1 MADAVARLGADP
13 GDAGM
18 RAPSNRQPIVN
29 AAPLDLTEFF
39 RRHLRAIILATIIS
53 LLFALAFS
61 VLSAPKYRSSAQL
74 LIDPRGLQILKNE
87 ITRGGESTD
96 GNLVDI
102 ENQRYVLLSR
112 SILQAVVDK
121 ARLAE
126 NPLFGGAGPGMLAR
140 ALSVVGIVPKPID
153 HNARALNALVES
165 VEVVRGERA
174 YVLDVAVTTRDPLL
188 SADLAN
194 MIARVYLDS
203 QNDARADASRR
214 ASESLTSRANELRR
228 EVQAAEDKVE
238 LFRTQKGLTIGPNGR
253 LIGEQQMAD
262 LSYQLGLVR
271 AKMADAQSRVAEI
284 DRIKKSGLKLDAM
297 SESLNS
303 PTIAALR
310 AQAAQAAQQQA
321 ALAGQLGARHPALQ
335 AAQDQARDVQRLIV
349 AELDRVSSSA
359 KTDLD
364 RSKGSEKNIEKQI
377 DDIRQTTNKNNPSL
391 VELRDLERAAE
402 TNRSIYTAF
411 LTRAKELDQSQNIDT
426 ANARVISPAIP
437 AQRASGPPL
446 AVVLAGGLIFGLGAG
461 TGFGYLSDF
470 LRARGKRKDE
480 VGSDVDTPRNAAA
493 AAAAVTDS
501 SGLELLAIFNA
512 RAPQRRRLSGRM
524 SEAGPLL
531 HDEVPLRDLLNALDD
546 LQQGGRT
553 RPVGIISARDGT
565 LKAQL
570 IAALVDHARHEGFA
584 TGLVEHNADTRV
596 EYAGLN
602 DVADGAAIEITDS
615 ETIANTRRGAYR
627 GLRAGLMAMASGLD
641 LVIVDVPAV
650 LDDAHRDADINVLDH
665 IIVVAEP
672 GDSAQDIDALLD
684 TLDGHHDRIAGL
696 VRIVAGEQ

>member
-1 MADAVARLGADP
+1 MADAIARLGADP

-18 RAPSNRQPIVN
+18 RAPSNHQPILN
-29 AAPLDLTEFF
+29 GAPLDLADFF
-39 RRHLRAIILATIIS
+39 RRHLRAIILATILS

-121 ARLAE
+121 ARLAD
-126 NPLFGGAGPGMLAR
+126 NPLFGGSGPGMLAR
-140 ALSVVGIVPKPID
+140 ALSVVGIAPKPID

-174 YVLDVAVTTRDPLL
+174 YVLDVAVTTRDPVL

-238 LFRTQKGLTIGPNGR
+238 QFRTQKNLTIGPNGR

-271 AKMADAQSRVAEI
+271 AKMADAQSRLTEI
-284 DRIKKSGLKLDAM
+284 DRIKKSGLRLDSM

-335 AAQDQARDVQRLIV
+335 AAQDQARDVQKLIV

-364 RSKGSEKNIEKQI
+364 RAKGSEKGIEKQI
-377 DDIRQTTNKNNPSL
+377 DDIRQITNKNNPSL

-437 AQRASGPPL
+437 AMRASGPPL
-446 AVVLAGGLIFGLGAG
+446 SVLLAGGLIFGLGAG
-461 TGFGYLSDF
+461 TGCGYLSDF
-470 LRARGKRKDE
+470 LRGRSKRKDE
-480 VGSDVDTPRNAAA
+480 VAATDAATPRNAAV
-493 AAAAVTDS
+493 VTDT

-546 LQQGGRT
+546 LQSGGRT
-553 RPVGIISARDGT
+553 RPVGIVSARDGT

-570 IAALVDHARHEGFA
+570 VAALADHARHEGFA
-584 TGLVEHNADTRV
+584 TGLVEHGANARA
-596 EYAGLN
+596 EYASLN
-602 DVADGAAIEITDS
+602 KTAEDAAIEITDS
-615 ETIANTRRGAYR
+615 DTIANTRRGAYR

-650 LDDAHRDADINVLDH
+650 LDDAHRDTDINVLDH
-665 IIVVAEP
+665 IIIVAEP
-672 GDSAQDIDALLD
+672 GDSTQDIDALLD
-684 TLDGHHDRIAGL
+684 ALEGHHDRIAGL
-696 VRIVAGEQ
+696 VRIVAGEP